1 MKNICYD
8 PKLDSEIFTTE
19 QAAEY
24 LGYTYKYM
32 RQVLCEGGLAS
43 YDNAGKTRLFLKA
56 ELDKYIGA
64 RDGKRP
70 SKTGLPETSE
80 KIEAA
85 VSVQGAL
92 TELGRHKIKD
102 FSWDQLP
109 KLHSRLKADY
119 GKDVEF
125 SVKLRNPE
133 GGTWDI
139 RYFAPNLVDKTID
152 AVKAKLK
159 RK

>member
-8 PKLDSEIFTTE
+8 PKRDSDIFTTE

-32 RQVLCEGGLAS
+32 RQVLCAGDLES
-43 YDNAGKTRLFLKA
+43 YDNAGKSRLFLKA
-56 ELDKYIGA
+56 ELDNYLRG
-64 RDGKRP
+64 RRG
-70 SKTGLPETSE
+70 GLPVKTAASGSASVIAATVYVHGNIME
-80 KIEAA
+80 K
-85 VSVQGAL
+85 
-92 TELGRHKIKD
+92 GRHQIKN
-102 FSWDQLP
+102 FAWDELP
-109 KLHSRLKADY
+109 KLHSRLKTDY

-125 SVKLRNPE
+125 TVKLRNPE

-139 RYFAPNLVDKTID
+139 RYCRPNFVDKALD
-152 AVKAKLK
+152 AVKSKLK